1 MNMDIICIGEAL
13 IDFLAVQSGTR
24 FRDVTEFRR
33 VAGGAP
39 ANVAVGTA
47 KLGKKSAFIGRV
59 GRDEFG
65 FYLRDMIAGNGVNVE
80 QLQYDDEA
88 RTGLAFIALPTPTTR
103 EFLFYRNPSADM
115 FIDQD
120 KFNVDLL
127 RSTKI
132 LHFGSITL
140 IREPSRSSTLKAI
153 EIAKDAGALI
163 SYDPNLRTDLWSDS
177 AAAKKQMLAALPL
190 ADTVKLNDEELEFL
204 TGVPDISEGAE
215 RIISSGPEIVFVTL
229 GAEGS
234 FYATSRFSGSIP
246 TFDVKTVDSTGCGDS
261 FVSGLLAFLA
271 EKDLA
276 EVLDNK
282 TALAE
287 AVKVSNAA
295 ASITSMKKGVIPSL
309 PSKKELEEFLE
320 THEL

>member
-1 MNMDIICIGEAL
+1 MDVICIGEAL
-13 IDFLAVQSGTR
+13 IDFVAVQSGER
-24 FRDVTEFRR
+24 FRDVAEFRR

-65 FYLRDMIAGNGVNVE
+65 FYLRDTIAENGVNVDL
-80 QLQYDDEA
+80 LQYDDEA
-88 RTGLAFIALPTPTTR
+88 RTGIAFIALPTPTTR

-115 FIDQD
+115 LLDSNQFNFEFI
-120 KFNVDLL
+120 K
-127 RSTKI
+127 RTKI

-153 EIAKDAGALI
+153 DIAKNAGALI
-163 SYDPNLRTDLWSDS
+163 SYDPNLRIDLWPDD
-177 AAAKKQMLAALPL
+177 AAAKKQIIAALPL
-190 ADTVKLNDEELEFL
+190 ADVVKLNDEECKFL
-204 TGVPDISEGAE
+204 TGETDIARGAG
-215 RIISSGPEIVFVTL
+215 RIISSGSKIVFVTL

-261 FVSGLLAFLA
+261 FVSGLLAYLA
-271 EKDLA
+271 ERDLE
-276 EVLDNK
+276 EVVDDE
-282 TALAE
+282 TILAE
-287 AVKVSNAA
+287 AVKISNAA

-309 PSKKELEEFLE
+309 PYKKELEEFLIINDQ
-320 THEL
+320 